1 MNTATTIAL
10 AIIEEK
16 EAREVVPAC
25 ALWIEI
31 YRRAQEYDMTGEQ
44 MHRQLLDGVKTGYLV
59 HRRHINGDMYEKGER
74 NA

>member
-1 MNTATTIAL
+1 MAL

-16 EAREVVPAC
+16 EARKVVPAC

-44 MHRQLLDGVKTGYLV
+44 MNRQLLEGVKAGYLA
-59 HRRHINGDMYEKGER
+59 HSRYINGDMYEKGDN
-74 NA
+74 NAGDSI